1 METADYFKDL
11 EKLGN
16 PDKDEAF
23 ACSRKFVARL
33 KRKNFQ
39 ASHHDMN
46 TLHVK
51 TAKSRDTKLVRLPQ
65 PPFLKEN
72 NL

>member
-1 METADYFKDL
+1 MKPL
-11 EKLGN
+11 HVQGN
-16 PDKDEAF
+16 LLPGSKE
-23 ACSRKFVARL
+23 
-33 KRKNFQ
+33 KNFQ

-46 TLHVK
+46 TWHVK

-72 NL
+72 NT